1 MNMEKEYIQKLLDSY
16 MAAETTQDEEAL
28 LADYFCTHMDIP
40 AEWRNFSILFRG
52 LRQGK
57 PKSVAH
63 KPKLVP
69 LHKNMMLRWSAAA
82 AVVVMV
88 MGTGMLFMNKEES
101 SIEPT
106 KPITVAVSPTPK
118 TITTQ
123 PEPQAETCAQMAQV
137 SHSNNTE
144 KRIRKINRPV
154 VAKKTIE
161 EQIPSETQELQKD
174 ICIDSE
180 LQTMEDEMMAM
191 VNEFENMK
199 RKIMEFITDITSEYK
214 RVYEISSRYPDI
226 TLTLLANAFSYA
238 VFENSPEV
246 RIKHIYEAV
255 KNAKNIYPDSLK
267 KEIEKFKVQFKDML
281 EQENVEI

>member
-1 MNMEKEYIQKLLDSY
+1 MEKEYIQKLLDSY

-28 LADYFCTHMDIP
+28 LADYFCTHRDIP

-69 LHKNMMLRWSAAA
+69 LHKSMMLRRSAAA

-88 MGTGMLFMNKEES
+88 MVMGMRMLFMNKEES

-106 KPITVAVSPTPK
+106 KPITVAVSPNPK
-118 TITTQ
+118 TITTR
-123 PEPQAETCAQMAQV
+123 PEPQAETCVQMAQV

-161 EQIPSETQELQKD
+161 EQTPSETQELQKD

-191 VNEFENMK
+191 VNEFENM
-199 RKIMEFITDITSEYK
+199 
-214 RVYEISSRYPDI
+214 
-226 TLTLLANAFSYA
+226 
-238 VFENSPEV
+238 
-246 RIKHIYEAV
+246 
-255 KNAKNIYPDSLK
+255 
-267 KEIEKFKVQFKDML
+267 
-281 EQENVEI
+281 

>member
-28 LADYFCTHMDIP
+28 LADYFCTHRDIP

-69 LHKNMMLRWSAAA
+69 LHKSMMLRWSAAA

-106 KPITVAVSPTPK
+106 KPITVAVSPTPE

-123 PEPQAETCAQMAQV
+123 PEPQAEACVQMAQV

-144 KRIRKINRPV
+144 KRIRKNNRPV
-154 VAKKTIE
+154 VAKKAIE

-191 VNEFENMK
+191 VNEFENM
-199 RKIMEFITDITSEYK
+199 
-214 RVYEISSRYPDI
+214 
-226 TLTLLANAFSYA
+226 
-238 VFENSPEV
+238 
-246 RIKHIYEAV
+246 
-255 KNAKNIYPDSLK
+255 
-267 KEIEKFKVQFKDML
+267 
-281 EQENVEI
+281 